1 MLCENCKKR
10 EANVCYSENIN
21 GVKREMHLC
30 EECSKEL
37 GETSN
42 GMCLSEKELG
52 ISEQMNFNMG
62 LDFPSI
68 FGGIFEDFPML
79 LNEVKDVTCKT
90 CGLSFDDIVSTGRL
104 GCPDCYETF
113 ESRLDPILK
122 RLQGS
127 NRHNGRLG
135 EIPEKKIDIKKT
147 EKKKET
153 ETTKESKIEKLEK
166 ELKDAIKEEKYEEA
180 AKIRDEIKK
189 LSK

>member
-30 EECSKEL
+30 EECS
-37 GETSN
+37 
-42 GMCLSEKELG
+42 KELG

-127 NRHNGRLG
+127 NRHTGRLG

-153 ETTKESKIEKLEK
+153 KTTKESKIEKLEK
-166 ELKDAIKEEKYEEA
+166 DLKDAIKEEKYEEA

>member
-30 EECSKEL
+30 EKCS
-37 GETSN
+37 
-42 GMCLSEKELG
+42 KELG
-52 ISEQMNFNMG
+52 ISEQMNFDMG

-127 NRHNGRLG
+127 NRHTGRLG
-135 EIPEKKIDIKKT
+135 EIPEKKIDIKKP
-147 EKKKET
+147 ENKKET

-166 ELKDAIKEEKYEEA
+166 DLKDAIKEEKYEEA

>member
-1 MLCENCKKR
+1 MLCENCKRR

-30 EECSKEL
+30 EECS
-37 GETSN
+37 
-42 GMCLSEKELG
+42 KELG

-90 CGLSFDDIVSTGRL
+90 CGLSFDDIVSTGKL

-113 ESRLDPILK
+113 EGRLDPILK

-127 NRHNGRLG
+127 NRHTGRLG
-135 EIPEKKIDIKKT
+135 EIPEEKIDIKKT

-153 ETTKESKIEKLEK
+153 ETTRESKIEKLEK
-166 ELKDAIKEEKYEEA
+166 DLKDAIKEEKYEEA

>member
-30 EECSKEL
+30 EECS
-37 GETSN
+37 
-42 GMCLSEKELG
+42 KELG

-166 ELKDAIKEEKYEEA
+166 DLKDAIKEEKYEEA

>member
-30 EECSKEL
+30 EECS
-37 GETSN
+37 
-42 GMCLSEKELG
+42 KELG

-90 CGLSFDDIVSTGRL
+90 CGLSFDDIVSNGRL

-127 NRHNGRLG
+127 NRHTGRLG

-153 ETTKESKIEKLEK
+153 ETSKESKIEKLEK
-166 ELKDAIKEEKYEEA
+166 DLKDAIKEEKYEEA